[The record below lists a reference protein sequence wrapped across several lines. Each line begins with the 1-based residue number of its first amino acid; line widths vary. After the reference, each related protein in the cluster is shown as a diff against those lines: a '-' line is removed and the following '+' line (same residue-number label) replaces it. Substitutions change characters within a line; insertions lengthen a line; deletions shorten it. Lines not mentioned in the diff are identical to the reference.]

1 MSLIHRLLRG
11 PDRLAPYIA
20 LVVVLSIVAVQA
32 VTLLAAYVIRDSEV
46 HAYSPRWVVQEVI
59 NAVTRIEAGV
69 HPTPLESARATDA
82 ANQLRFEWREGAP
95 GTAMATPNDRLER
108 FVALRLSQLLKGR
121 EVRVEL
127 RRRDGAVP
135 RFARPRV
142 ITVPAEDLQQQALPQ
157 PPGPQMAGGGRPPQA
172 GEPGRPAAPWR
183 EWVLTGNFEIAVEVR
198 PNGWL
203 VVRGLDNAPFVDGP
217 IALVFWLALA
227 LIVIGGISWVAARRL
242 VRPLR
247 GLAASAEHLGLHRD
261 ATPVPETGPLEVR
274 TIAQSLNRMS
284 ERVSRFVEDRTR
296 MVAAISHDL
305 RTPLTR
311 LRLRAELV
319 EDAETR
325 TKILADIRQM
335 EQIVGETLAWSRED
349 AARGPRGPVD
359 IAALLLGL
367 SEDATDSG
375 KTARYEGPSHVVL
388 SCHAGAVRRAL
399 DNLVDNAVAYGG
411 EADITLRELPAAIE
425 IEVADRG
432 PGIPQDQ
439 LDRVFAPFVRLEES
453 RNRDTG
459 GAGLGLA
466 IARDAIRAHG
476 GDIRL
481 ENRKDGTGLRATVTL
496 PKTQASSALAI
507 AAQ

>member
-1 MSLIHRLLRG
+1 VSLIQRLLRG

-32 VTLLAAYVIRDSEV
+32 MTLLAAYVVRNPEV

-59 NAVTRIEAGV
+59 NAVTRIEAGA
-69 HPTPLESARATDA
+69 HPTPIEAARATDA
-82 ANQLRFEWREGAP
+82 ANHLRFEWRERAP
-95 GTAMATPNDRLER
+95 DTGLATPNDRLER
-108 FVALRLSQLLKGR
+108 FIAARLSQLLKGR
-121 EVRVEL
+121 EVRVEV
-127 RRRDGAVP
+127 RRRDGVVP

-142 ITVPAEDLQQQALPQ
+142 ITVPAEDLQQQVLPQ
-157 PPGPQMAGGGRPPQA
+157 PPGPPPGRPPQA
-172 GEPGRPAAPWR
+172 GEPGRPAPWR
-183 EWVLTGNFEIAVEVR
+183 EWVLTGNFEIAVQVR
-198 PNGWL
+198 PDGWL
-203 VVRGLDNAPFVDGP
+203 IVRGLDAAPFIDGP
-217 IALVFWLALA
+217 LALLFWLALA
-227 LIVIGGISWVAARRL
+227 AIVIGVISWVAARRL

-247 GLAASAEHLGLHRD
+247 KLAASAEHLGLHRD
-261 ATPVPETGPLEVR
+261 ATPVPESGPLEVR

-319 EDAETR
+319 VDEQTR
-325 TKILADIRQM
+325 AKILADIRQM

-375 KTARYEGPSHVVL
+375 KAVRYDGPSRVVL
-388 SCHAGAVRRAL
+388 NCHAGAVRRAL

-411 EADITLRELPAAIE
+411 EAEVTLRELPQAVE

-481 ENRKDGTGLRATVTL
+481 ENRKDGKGLRATVTL
-496 PKTQASSALAI
+496 PKTQAPSALAI

>member
-1 MSLIHRLLRG
+1 VSLIQRLLRG

-32 VTLLAAYVIRDSEV
+32 VTLLAAYVIRNPEV

-59 NAVTRIEAGV
+59 NAVTRIDANTRA
-69 HPTPLESARATDA
+69 TPLESARATDA
-82 ANQLRFEWREGAP
+82 ANLLRFEWRESAP
-95 GTAMATPNDRLER
+95 DTAVATPNDRLER
-108 FVALRLSQLLKGR
+108 YVAVRLSQLLKGR
-121 EVRVEL
+121 EVRVEV
-127 RRRDGAVP
+127 RRRDGPVP
-135 RFARPRV
+135 RFARPRI
-142 ITVPAEDLQQQALPQ
+142 ITVPAEDLQQQPPQ
-157 PPGPQMAGGGRPPQA
+157 PQAGGGRPPQP

-183 EWVLTGNFEIAVEVR
+183 EWVLTGNFEIAVQIQ

-203 VVRGLDNAPFVDGP
+203 IIRGIDSAPFIDGP
-217 IALVFWLALA
+217 VALLFWLALS

-247 GLAASAEHLGLHRD
+247 RLAASAEHLGLHRD

-296 MVAAISHDL
+296 MVSAISHDL

-319 EDAETR
+319 EDDQTR
-325 TKILADIRQM
+325 QKILADIRQM

-349 AARGPRGPVD
+349 AARGARGPVD

-367 SEDATDSG
+367 SEDATDAG
-375 KTARYEGPSHVVL
+375 KNVRYEGPSHVVL

-411 EADITLRELPAAIE
+411 EAEVTLRELPSAVE

-432 PGIPQDQ
+432 PGIPQEQ
-439 LDRVFAPFVRLEES
+439 LDQVFAPFVRLEES

-481 ENRKDGTGLRATVTL
+481 ENRTDGQGLRATVTL
-496 PKTQASSALAI
+496 PKTQGPSALAI

>member
-1 MSLIHRLLRG
+1 MSLIQRLLRG

-20 LVVVLSIVAVQA
+20 LVVVLSIIAVQA
-32 VTLLAAYVIRDSEV
+32 MTLLAAYVVRDPVV

-59 NAVTRIEAGV
+59 NAVTRIEAGTK
-69 HPTPLESARATDA
+69 PTPLESARASDA
-82 ANQLRFEWREGAP
+82 ANMLRFEWRERP
-95 GTAMATPNDRLER
+95 PDTAVATPNDRLER
-108 FVALRLSQLLKGR
+108 FVAARLSQLLKGR
-121 EVRVEL
+121 EVRVEV
-127 RRRDGAVP
+127 RRRDGPVP

-142 ITVPAEDLQQQALPQ
+142 ITVPAEDPLQQAAPP
-157 PPGPQMAGGGRPPQA
+157 PPGPPMAGARPPQA
-172 GEPGRPAAPWR
+172 GEPARPAPPWR
-183 EWVLTGNFEIAVEVR
+183 DWVVTGNFEIAVQVQ

-203 VVRGLDNAPFVDGP
+203 IVRGIDNAPFIDGP
-217 IALVFWLALA
+217 LALLFWLVLA
-227 LIVIGGISWVAARRL
+227 LIVIGVISWVAARRL

-247 GLAASAEHLGLHRD
+247 RLAVSAEHLGLHRD

-296 MVAAISHDL
+296 MVSAISHDL

-325 TKILADIRQM
+325 NKILADIRQM

-367 SEDATDSG
+367 SEDATDAG
-375 KTARYEGPSHVVL
+375 KAVRFEGPSRVVL

-411 EADITLRELPAAIE
+411 EADVTLRDLPGAIE

-439 LDRVFAPFVRLEES
+439 LDKVFAPFVRLEES

-481 ENRKDGTGLRATVTL
+481 ENRTDGPGLRALVTL
-496 PKTQASSALAI
+496 PKTQAPSALAI

>member
-1 MSLIHRLLRG
+1 MTSSRNWLSRLLRG

-32 VTLLAAYVIRDSEV
+32 VTLLAAHLIRPSEV

-59 NAVTRIEAGV
+59 NAVTRIDAGTK
-69 HPTPLESARATDA
+69 PTPLESARDSDV
-82 ANQLRFEWREGAP
+82 ANLLRFDWRESPPATGA
-95 GTAMATPNDRLER
+95 ATPNDRLER
-108 FVALRLSQLLKGR
+108 YVAVRLSQLLKGR
-121 EVRVEL
+121 EVLVEV
-127 RRRDGAVP
+127 RRREGPVP
-135 RFARPRV
+135 RFARPR
-142 ITVPAEDLQQQALPQ
+142 IIAVPPEDLQSSSGQ
-157 PPGPQMAGGGRPPQA
+157 PGPQTGGSPRP
-172 GEPGRPAAPWR
+172 RWR
-183 EWVLTGNFEIAVEVR
+183 GWVLTGDFEVAVRVR
-198 PNGWL
+198 PDGWL
-203 VVRGLDNAPFVDGP
+203 IVRGVDAAPFIDGP

-227 LIVIGGISWVAARRL
+227 LIVIGGISWIAARRL

-247 GLAASAEHLGLHRD
+247 QLAVSAEHLGLHRD
-261 ATPVPETGPLEVR
+261 ATPVLETGPLEVR

-284 ERVSRFVEDRTR
+284 QRVSRFVEDRTR
-296 MVAAISHDL
+296 MVSAISHDL

-319 EDAETR
+319 EDEQVR
-325 TKILADIRQM
+325 QKILADIRQM
-335 EQIVGETLAWSRED
+335 EQIVGETLSWSRED

-359 IAALLLGL
+359 IAALLQGL
-367 SEDATDSG
+367 SEDAADEG
-375 KTARYEGPSHVVL
+375 KNVRYEGPDHLVL
-388 SCHAGAVRRAL
+388 ACHASAVRRAL
-399 DNLVDNAVAYGG
+399 DNLVDNAVSYGG
-411 EADITLRELPAAIE
+411 EAEITLRELPAAIE

-432 PGIPQDQ
+432 PGIAQEQ
-439 LDRVFAPFVRLEES
+439 LDRVFAPFVRLEAS

-481 ENRKDGTGLRATVTL
+481 ENRQDGTGLRAIVTL
-496 PKTQASSALAI
+496 PRTQAQPAMAI

>member
-1 MSLIHRLLRG
+1 MSLIQRLLRG

-32 VTLLAAYVIRDSEV
+32 VTLLAAYVVRDSEV
-46 HAYSPRWVVQEVI
+46 HAYSPRWVLQEVI
-59 NAVTRIEAGV
+59 NAVTRIDAGA
-69 HPTPLESARATDA
+69 HPTPLEAARATDA
-82 ANQLRFEWREGAP
+82 ANQLRFEWRERAP
-95 GTAMATPNDRLER
+95 DTALATPNDRLER
-108 FVALRLSQLLKGR
+108 FIALRLSQLLKGR
-121 EVRVEL
+121 EVRVEV
-127 RRRDGAVP
+127 RRRDGALP

-157 PPGPQMAGGGRPPQA
+157 PPGPQMGGGRPPQA
-172 GEPGRPAAPWR
+172 GEPGRPAPWR
-183 EWVLTGNFEIAVEVR
+183 EWVLTGNFEIAVQVR
-198 PNGWL
+198 PDGWL
-203 VVRGLDNAPFVDGP
+203 IVRGLDSAPFIDGP
-217 IALVFWLALA
+217 LALIFWLALA
-227 LIVIGGISWVAARRL
+227 LLVIGGISWLAARRL

-247 GLAASAEHLGLHRD
+247 KLAASAEHLGLHRD

-296 MVAAISHDL
+296 MVSAISHDL

-325 TKILADIRQM
+325 AKILADIRQM
-335 EQIVGETLAWSRED
+335 EQIVGETMAWSRED

-367 SEDATDSG
+367 SEDATDAG
-375 KTARYEGPSHVVL
+375 KAVRYEGPNRVVL

-411 EADITLRELPAAIE
+411 EAEITLSELPDAIE
-425 IEVADRG
+425 IAIADRG

-481 ENRKDGTGLRATVTL
+481 ENRGDGQGLRAVVTL
-496 PKTQASSALAI
+496 PKTQTPSALAI

>member
-1 MSLIHRLLRG
+1 MSWIARLLRG

-20 LVVVLSIVAVQA
+20 LVVVLSIIAVQA
-32 VTLLAAYVIRDSEV
+32 MTLLAAHLIRNPEV

-59 NAVTRIEAGV
+59 NAVTRIEAGTK
-69 HPTPLESARATDA
+69 PTPLEAARDTDVA
-82 ANQLRFEWREGAP
+82 SLLRFDWRDSPPA
-95 GTAMATPNDRLER
+95 TAIATPNDRLER
-108 FVALRLSQLLKGR
+108 YLAVRLSQQLKGR
-121 EVRVEL
+121 EVRIEV
-127 RRRDGAVP
+127 RRREGPVP

-142 ITVPAEDLQQQALPQ
+142 ITVPAEEPQLQQPAP
-157 PPGPQMAGGGRPPQA
+157 PPGGGGQA
-172 GEPGRPAAPWR
+172 QRTPAPWR
-183 EWVLTGNFEIAVEVR
+183 EWVLSGSFEIAVQVQ

-203 VVRGLDNAPFVDGP
+203 IIRGVDSAPFIDGP
-217 IALVFWLALA
+217 VALLFWLALA
-227 LIVIGGISWVAARRL
+227 AIVIGAISWVAARRL

-247 GLAASAEHLGLHRD
+247 RLAAAAEHLGLHRD

-284 ERVSRFVEDRTR
+284 GRVSRFVEDRTR
-296 MVAAISHDL
+296 MVSAISHDL

-319 EDAETR
+319 EDEHTR
-325 TKILADIRQM
+325 QKILADIHQM
-335 EQIVGETLAWSRED
+335 EQIVGETLSWSRED
-349 AARGPRGPVD
+349 AARGERGPVD
-359 IAALLLGL
+359 IAALLQGL
-367 SEDATDSG
+367 SEDATDAG
-375 KTARYEGPSHVVL
+375 KSVRYEGPDHLVL
-388 SCHAGAVRRAL
+388 HCHAGAVRRAL
-399 DNLVDNAVAYGG
+399 GNLVDNAVAYGG
-411 EADITLRELPAAIE
+411 EAEIIVREQPGAIE
-425 IEVADRG
+425 IEVADHG
-432 PGIPQDQ
+432 PGIPPEQ

-481 ENRKDGTGLRATVTL
+481 ENRSEGTGLRAIVTL
-496 PKTQASSALAI
+496 PRSQAQSPLAI

>member
-1 MSLIHRLLRG
+1 M
-11 PDRLAPYIA
+11 
-20 LVVVLSIVAVQA
+20 
-32 VTLLAAYVIRDSEV
+32 
-46 HAYSPRWVVQEVI
+46 
-59 NAVTRIEAGV
+59 
-69 HPTPLESARATDA
+69 
-82 ANQLRFEWREGAP
+82 
-95 GTAMATPNDRLER
+95 
-108 FVALRLSQLLKGR
+108 
-121 EVRVEL
+121 
-127 RRRDGAVP
+127 
-135 RFARPRV
+135 
-142 ITVPAEDLQQQALPQ
+142 
-157 PPGPQMAGGGRPPQA
+157 
-172 GEPGRPAAPWR
+172 
-183 EWVLTGNFEIAVEVR
+183 
-198 PNGWL
+198 
-203 VVRGLDNAPFVDGP
+203 
-217 IALVFWLALA
+217 FWLALA
-227 LIVIGGISWVAARRL
+227 LIVIGVISWVAARRL

-247 GLAASAEHLGLHRD
+247 KLAASAEHLGLHRD
-261 ATPVPETGPLEVR
+261 ATPVPESGPLEVR

-325 TKILADIRQM
+325 NKILADIRQM

-349 AARGPRGPVD
+349 AARGPRGPVN

-367 SEDATDSG
+367 SEDAADAG
-375 KTARYEGPSHVVL
+375 KTVRYEGPSHVVL
-388 SCHAGAVRRAL
+388 ECHAGAVRRAL

-411 EADITLRELPAAIE
+411 EAEITLGERADSIE
-425 IEVADRG
+425 IAVADRG

-481 ENRKDGTGLRATVTL
+481 ENRTDGQGLRAVVTL
-496 PKTQASSALAI
+496 PKTQAPSALAI